1 MTNSDNQFPYIHVHV
16 QELVDVSVK
25 KNSIYTSPVNTS
37 RGGGG
42 SGGGGDFTNYIH
54 SFSCH
59 FITDE

>member
-1 MTNSDNQFPYIHVHV
+1 MNFKNSDNQFPYIHV

-42 SGGGGDFTNYIH
+42 GG
-54 SFSCH
+54 
-59 FITDE
+59 